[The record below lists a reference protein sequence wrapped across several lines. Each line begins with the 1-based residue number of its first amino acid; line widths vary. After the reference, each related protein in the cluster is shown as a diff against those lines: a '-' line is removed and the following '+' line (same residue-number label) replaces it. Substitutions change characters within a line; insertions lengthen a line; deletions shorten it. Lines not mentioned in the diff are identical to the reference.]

1 MLQGKIL
8 CDTFVP
14 GVFGDGDPAVADDH
28 TGMEGTGWQLLD
40 LWEPHFLFLFPW
52 HKIPP

>member
-1 MLQGKIL
+1 VLQSQIFR
-8 CDTFVP
+8 DTFVP
-14 GVFGDGDPAVADDH
+14 GILGDGDPAVADQY